1 VGDRRRRRPAG
12 QLEDEVLATL
22 WASDEALTP
31 GQVQQRIAD
40 RSLAYTTV
48 LTILAR
54 LFDKGVVERER
65 AGRAFAYRPVLD
77 RAGLAARQMR
87 ALLDRTGDRT
97 DVLARFVSGL
107 SADDERVLADLLRDE
122 TGG

>member
-1 VGDRRRRRPAG
+1 MGDRRRRRPAG

-65 AGRAFAYRPVLD
+65 AGRAYAYRPVLD

>member
-1 VGDRRRRRPAG
+1 M
-12 QLEDEVLATL
+12 LATL

-65 AGRAFAYRPVLD
+65 AGRAYAYRPVLD

-87 ALLDRTGDRT
+87 ALLDCTGDRT

>member
-65 AGRAFAYRPVLD
+65 AGRAYAYRPVLD

>member
-1 VGDRRRRRPAG
+1 MGDRRRRRPAG